1 MGRLTISSA
10 ADELE
15 DHGHPRATQAY
26 TKVRNY
32 ASGKEPVAEKEGGVS
47 MDHGETLT
55 TKDMG
60 ARMKPEIPIDS
71 DCEYRECTFGRSGV
85 HLINLYKNIPSS

>member
-1 MGRLTISSA
+1 M
-10 ADELE
+10 
-15 DHGHPRATQAY
+15 
-26 TKVRNY
+26 
-32 ASGKEPVAEKEGGVS
+32 S